1 MAATDIQTATPLRDR
16 LEPYIAIIGPL
27 VMILAVLV
35 YMGIIAPLFG
45 SEHALRYFRATNFNL
60 IMLDAA
66 LYMPMA
72 MAMTFVIT
80 QRGIDLSIG
89 SIAAL
94 SCICMAFL
102 IKKYGFSVY
111 VAMPIALALGALMG
125 LINGL
130 IITRFKVPDLIGT
143 LAMDL
148 VYRGLALVI
157 AKGLVL
163 SRFPDVLKGVGRGQ
177 ITLYEGP
184 HPVTGEDW
192 LVNIPVPV
200 LIGIATMVI
209 GWFILRKTYFGRY
222 TIAIG
227 SSPESAEMTGI
238 SVNRHKIHAY
248 VLCGFCAALA
258 GIMLTGKLNAIQATS
273 APYFNLHVIAA
284 VVVGGTSL
292 FGGRASILGS
302 FAGVLLLA
310 MMINALVTLRIEF
323 FWQSVA
329 SGVVIVSSV
338 ALYTWMQQKDRDGS
352 GGWFASL
359 KTPDGKK
366 LLRLCAVILGALVVL
381 WGIGALTAIDPNA
394 TG

>member
-1 MAATDIQTATPLRDR
+1 MSATTTNPEQKNIMDR
-16 LEPYIAIIGPL
+16 LEPYLAFIGPM
-27 VMILAVLV
+27 VMILAILIF
-35 YMGIIAPLFG
+35 MGIAEP
-45 SEHALRYFRATNFNL
+45 ARYFRLTNLNL
-60 IMLDAA
+60 ILLDAA

-94 SCICMAFL
+94 SAILMAFL
-102 IKKYGFSVY
+102 VKQYGFPAW
-111 VAMPIALALGALMG
+111 VAVPLAIVLGALMG

-130 IITRFKVPDLIGT
+130 VITRFKVPDLIGT

-163 SRFPDVLKGVGRGQ
+163 ARFPDLITEIGRGQ
-177 ITLYEGP
+177 IPGF
-184 HPVTGEDW
+184 
-192 LVNIPVPV
+192 IPVPV
-200 LIGIATMVI
+200 VLGLITMAI
-209 GWFILRKTYFGRY
+209 GYVVLTRTYFGRY

-227 SSPESAEMTGI
+227 SNPEASEMTG
-238 SVNRHKIHAY
+238 VAVDRHKIYAY
-248 VLCGFCAALA
+248 VLMGAAAAMA
-258 GIMLTGKLNAIQATS
+258 GVMLTGKLNAIQATS

-292 FGGRASILGS
+292 FGGRASMIGS
-302 FAGVLLLA
+302 LAGVLLLS

-338 ALYTWMQQKDRDGS
+338 ALYTWMQKKDRDGAHGLMTALRS
-352 GGWFASL
+352 KEAQ
-359 KTPDGKK
+359 K
-366 LLRLCAVILGALVVL
+366 LIRFSAAL
-381 WGIGALTAIDPNA
+381 IGALILLLALGAGLA
-394 TG
+394 TEPAPSG

>member
-1 MAATDIQTATPLRDR
+1 MMATMTAQKTLSER
-16 LEPYIAIIGPL
+16 LEPYIAIIGPM
-27 VMILAVLV
+27 VMILAIL
-35 YMGIIAPLFG
+35 LFMAVA
-45 SEHALRYFRATNFNL
+45 EPARYFRATNLNL
-60 IMLDAA
+60 ILLDAA

-94 SCICMAFL
+94 SGIIMAFL
-102 IKKYGFSVY
+102 IKQYGYSVY
-111 VAMPIALALGALMG
+111 VAVPIAIMLGAVMG

-130 IITRFKVPDLIGT
+130 IITRFNVPDLIGT

-148 VYRGLALVI
+148 VYRGFALVL

-163 SRFPDVLKGVGRGQ
+163 ARFPEFLTEIGRGQ
-177 ITLYEGP
+177 IPGFIP
-184 HPVTGEDW
+184 
-192 LVNIPVPV
+192 IPVI
-200 LIGIATMVI
+200 IGIATMIAGYV
-209 GWFILRKTYFGRY
+209 LLTRSYFGRY

-227 SSPESAEMTGI
+227 SNPEAAELTGI
-238 SVNRHKIHAY
+238 SVNRHKVYAY
-248 VLCGFCAALA
+248 VLMGACAALA
-258 GIMLTGKLNAIQATS
+258 GVMLTGKLNAIQATS

-292 FGGRASILGS
+292 FGGRASMLGS
-302 FAGVLLLA
+302 FAGVLLLS

-338 ALYTWMQQKDRDGS
+338 ALYTWMQKKDRDGP
-352 GGWFASL
+352 GGLVAGL
-359 KTPDGKK
+359 MTPDGKK
-366 LLRLCAVILGALVVL
+366 MLRFGAALVGVLVALVALGALFA
-381 WGIGALTAIDPNA
+381 GNPNPS
-394 TG
+394 G

>member
-1 MAATDIQTATPLRDR
+1 MATVAEPKSLTER
-16 LEPYIAIIGPL
+16 LEPYIMIIGPMI
-27 VMILAVLV
+27 MILAVLIF
-35 YMGIIAPLFG
+35 MGIAEPT
-45 SEHALRYFRATNFNL
+45 RYFRTSNINL
-60 IMLDAA
+60 ILLDAA

-94 SCICMAFL
+94 SAIVMAFL
-102 IKKYGFSVY
+102 IKQYGFSVY
-111 VAMPIALALGALMG
+111 VAIPIAIMLGALMG

-130 IITRFKVPDLIGT
+130 VITRFNVPDLIGT

-148 VYRGLALVI
+148 VYRGLALVL

-163 SRFPDVLKGVGRGQ
+163 ARFPDLLTDIGRGQ
-177 ITLYEGP
+177 IPGFIP
-184 HPVTGEDW
+184 
-192 LVNIPVPV
+192 IPVI
-200 LIGIATMVI
+200 IGIATMIAGYV
-209 GWFILRKTYFGRY
+209 LLTRTYFGRY

-227 SSPESAEMTGI
+227 SNPEAAELTGVV
-238 SVNRHKIHAY
+238 VNRHKVYAY
-248 VLCGFCAALA
+248 VLCGACAALA
-258 GIMLTGKLNAIQATS
+258 GVMLTGKLNAIQATS

-292 FGGRASILGS
+292 FGGRASMLGS
-302 FAGVLLLA
+302 FAGVLLLS

-338 ALYTWMQQKDRDGS
+338 ALYAFMQKKDRDGA
-352 GGWFASL
+352 GGWLAAL
-359 KTPDGKK
+359 KAPDAQKMMRFSAALIGLLILLLAIGGVTAVDPTPSG
-366 LLRLCAVILGALVVL
+366 
-381 WGIGALTAIDPNA
+381 
-394 TG
+394 

>member
-1 MAATDIQTATPLRDR
+1 MTTTTTNLQSKTLMER
-16 LEPYIAIIGPL
+16 LEPYLAIIGPM
-27 VMILAVLV
+27 VMIFAILLF
-35 YMGIIAPLFG
+35 MGVAEP
-45 SEHALRYFRATNFNL
+45 ARYFRLSNLNL
-60 IMLDAA
+60 ILLDAA

-94 SCICMAFL
+94 SGILMAFL
-102 IKKYGFSVY
+102 IKQYGFPAW
-111 VAMPIALALGALMG
+111 VAMPLAIVLGATMG

-163 SRFPDVLKGVGRGQ
+163 ARFPDLITEMGRGQ
-177 ITLYEGP
+177 IPGF
-184 HPVTGEDW
+184 
-192 LVNIPVPV
+192 IPVPV
-200 LIGIATMVI
+200 VI
-209 GWFILRKTYFGRY
+209 GLLTMALGYWALTRTHFGRY
-222 TIAIG
+222 TISIG
-227 SSPESAEMTGI
+227 SNPEASEMTGI
-238 SVNRHKIHAY
+238 AVDRHKIYAY
-248 VLCGFCAALA
+248 VLMGASAALA
-258 GIMLTGKLNAIQATS
+258 GVMLTGKLNAIQATS

-292 FGGRASILGS
+292 FGGRASMLGS
-302 FAGVLLLA
+302 LAGVLLLS

-329 SGVVIVSSV
+329 SGAVIVSSV
-338 ALYTWMQQKDRDGS
+338 ALYTWMQKKDRDGS
-352 GGWFASL
+352 RSL
-359 KTPDGKK
+359 LAGLRTSEAQK
-366 LLRLCAVILGALVVL
+366 LMKFSALLIGLLILLLAVGAGL
-381 WGIGALTAIDPNA
+381 ATDPKP

>member
-1 MAATDIQTATPLRDR
+1 MSATTTQPEQKTIMDR
-16 LEPYIAIIGPL
+16 LEPYLAFVGPM
-27 VMILAVLV
+27 VMILAILIF
-35 YMGIIAPLFG
+35 MGIVEPA
-45 SEHALRYFRATNFNL
+45 RYFRATNLNL
-60 IMLDAA
+60 ILLDAA

-89 SIAAL
+89 SIAAFSAIL
-94 SCICMAFL
+94 MAFL
-102 IKKYGFSVY
+102 IKQYGFPAW
-111 VAMPIALALGALMG
+111 VAVPLAIVMGAIMG

-130 IITRFKVPDLIGT
+130 VITRFKVPDLIGT

-163 SRFPDVLKGVGRGQ
+163 ARFPDLITDIGRGQ
-177 ITLYEGP
+177 IPGFIP
-184 HPVTGEDW
+184 
-192 LVNIPVPV
+192 IPVILGLLTMAIGYVV
-200 LIGIATMVI
+200 LT
-209 GWFILRKTYFGRY
+209 RTYFGRY

-227 SSPESAEMTGI
+227 SNPEASEMTG
-238 SVNRHKIHAY
+238 VAVDRNKIYAY
-248 VLCGFCAALA
+248 VLMGAAAAMA
-258 GIMLTGKLNAIQATS
+258 GVMLTGKLNAIQATS

-292 FGGRASILGS
+292 FGGRASMLGS
-302 FAGVLLLA
+302 LAGVLLLS

-338 ALYTWMQQKDRDGS
+338 ALYTWMQKKDRDG
-352 GGWFASL
+352 ARSL
-359 KTPDGKK
+359 MAGFRTKEAQKMM
-366 LLRLCAVILGALVVL
+366 RFSAAL
-381 WGIGALTAIDPNA
+381 IGALILLLALGAGLA
-394 TG
+394 TEPAPSG

>member
-1 MAATDIQTATPLRDR
+1 MALAEPQHRPTLTERI
-16 LEPYIAIIGPL
+16 EPYIAIIGPM
-27 VMILAVLV
+27 VMILAILLF
-35 YMGIIAPLFG
+35 MGVAEP
-45 SEHALRYFRATNFNL
+45 ARYFRMTNINL
-60 IMLDAA
+60 ILLDAA

-94 SCICMAFL
+94 SGIIMAFL
-102 IKKYGFSVY
+102 IKQYGFSAY
-111 VAMPIALALGALMG
+111 VAVPIAITLGAVMG

-130 IITRFKVPDLIGT
+130 IITRFNVPDLIGT

-148 VYRGLALVI
+148 VYRGFALVL

-163 SRFPDVLKGVGRGQ
+163 ARFPDLLTDIGRGQ
-177 ITLYEGP
+177 IPGFVP
-184 HPVTGEDW
+184 
-192 LVNIPVPV
+192 IPV
-200 LIGIATMVI
+200 LIGIATMI
-209 GWFILRKTYFGRY
+209 GGYFLLTRTYFGRY

-227 SSPESAEMTGI
+227 SNPEAAELTGI
-238 SVNRHKIHAY
+238 AVSRHKVYAY
-248 VLCGFCAALA
+248 VLCGAAAALA
-258 GIMLTGKLNAIQATS
+258 GVMLTGKLNAIQATS

-292 FGGRASILGS
+292 FGGRASMIGS
-302 FAGVLLLA
+302 FAGVLLLS

-338 ALYTWMQQKDRDGS
+338 ALYTWIQKKDRDGA
-352 GGWFASL
+352 GGLLAGL
-359 KTPDGKK
+359 ATPEGQKT
-366 LLRLCAVILGALVVL
+366 LRFCAAILGLLIALL
-381 WGIGALTAIDPNA
+381 AIGGITAGDPGAS
-394 TG
+394 G

>member
-1 MAATDIQTATPLRDR
+1 MTEPQTTNSSLSQKLD
-16 LEPYIAIIGPL
+16 PYISFIGP
-27 VMILAVLV
+27 MA
-35 YMGIIAPLFG
+35 MIIAILLFM
-45 SEHALRYFRATNFNL
+45 ALVEPARYFRASNL
-60 IMLDAA
+60 NQILLDAA

-89 SIAAL
+89 SVAAL
-94 SCICMAFL
+94 SGICMAFL
-102 IKKYGFSVY
+102 IKQYGFSAP
-111 VAMPIALALGALMG
+111 VAALIALALGALMG

-130 IITRFKVPDLIGT
+130 VITRLKVPDLIGT

-148 VYRGLALVI
+148 VYRGIALVI

-163 SRFPDVLKGVGRGQ
+163 ARFPDLITEIGRGQ
-177 ITLYEGP
+177 SLIYLPT
-184 HPVTGEDW
+184 PV
-192 LVNIPVPV
+192 
-200 LIGIATMVI
+200 VI
-209 GWFILRKTYFGRY
+209 GLLTMIVGYFVLTRTHFGRY

-227 SSPESAEMTGI
+227 SNPEASDMTGI
-238 SVNRHKIHAY
+238 DVDRHRVYAY
-248 VLCGFCAALA
+248 VFMGTMAALA

-302 FAGVLLLA
+302 LAGVLLLS

-329 SGVVIVSSV
+329 SGAVIIFSV
-338 ALYTWMQQKDRDGS
+338 ALYTWLQKKDRDGS
-352 GGWFASL
+352 GGLASL
-359 KTPDGKK
+359 LSNPR
-366 LLRLCAVILGALVVL
+366 LRQTYRLAAVVL
-381 WGIGALTAIDPNA
+381 ALLIILLLLGWITAGDIKPS
-394 TG
+394 G

>member
-1 MAATDIQTATPLRDR
+1 MSMTRTEPARPLTER
-16 LEPYIAIIGPL
+16 LEPYIAIIGPMA
-27 VMILAVLV
+27 MILAILIF
-35 YMGIIAPLFG
+35 MGIVEPA
-45 SEHALRYFRATNFNL
+45 RYFRTSNL
-60 IMLDAA
+60 TLILLDAA

-94 SCICMAFL
+94 SGILMAFL
-102 IKKYGFSVY
+102 IKQYGFSVY
-111 VAMPIALALGALMG
+111 LAVPIAIALGALMG

-130 IITRFKVPDLIGT
+130 VITRLNVPDLIGT

-148 VYRGLALVI
+148 VYRGFALVL

-163 SRFPDVLKGVGRGQ
+163 ARFPDFLTDIGRGQ
-177 ITLYEGP
+177 IPGFVP
-184 HPVTGEDW
+184 
-192 LVNIPVPV
+192 IPV
-200 LIGIATMVI
+200 LIGGATMI
-209 GWFILRKTYFGRY
+209 AGYLLLTRSHFGRY

-227 SSPESAEMTGI
+227 SNPEAAELTGI
-238 SVNRHKIHAY
+238 SVNRHKVYAY
-248 VLCGFCAALA
+248 VLCGACAALA
-258 GIMLTGKLNAIQATS
+258 GVMLTGKLNAIQATS

-292 FGGRASILGS
+292 FGGRASMLGS
-302 FAGVLLLA
+302 FAGVLLLS

-338 ALYTWMQQKDRDGS
+338 ALYAWMQKKDRDGAA
-352 GGWFASL
+352 GWMSAL
-359 KTPDGKK
+359 QTPDGQKMLRFSAALIGVLIA
-366 LLRLCAVILGALVVL
+366 LLA
-381 WGIGALTAIDPNA
+381 IGAILAEPPA
-394 TG
+394 ASG